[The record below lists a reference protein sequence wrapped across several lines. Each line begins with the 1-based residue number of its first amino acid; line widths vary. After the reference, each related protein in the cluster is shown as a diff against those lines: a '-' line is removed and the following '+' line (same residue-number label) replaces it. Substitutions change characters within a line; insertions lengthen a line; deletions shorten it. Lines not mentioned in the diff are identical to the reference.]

1 MVPGGDE
8 ARRKGLDRWLK
19 ARKRPDGQPS
29 TVRYQNRHI
38 RLVKQL
44 FKLLAAR
51 TLIMADV
58 GREFPPLHDPRTL
71 PRGILTKEQVM
82 TLLRQPHITTPLGFR
97 DRTMLEVLY
106 STALRGG
113 ELCRLSLYDVDL
125 PARMLRVLGK
135 GNKERIVPVGKV
147 AAGYLAEYVK
157 NVRPV
162 LAGEVGGSA
171 VFLSATGRAL
181 YTNDLHRLIK
191 FYREKAHLPDNITTH
206 SLRHTCATEML
217 KGGASIRH
225 VQELLGHAD
234 IQTTQIY
241 THVVPTDLQKA
252 HARTA
257 PSERRRNVEVPCF
270 PPKADPPLAG
280 TGGDHPHWND
290 RRNAPLWRALQGRTA
305 PAKGKR
311 KTRETK
317 DSQKARKQGIRE
329 PCITLPHTRRGH
341 WPCTFTFFAE
351 RMERPSLKWTWMHRK
366 TC

>member
-1 MVPGGDE
+1 MTPEKAVEIFCDECRHRHLSPRTVEANRGYLGRFAHWCGLNHVGDLRE
-8 ARRKGLDRWLK
+8 ATLQHLLDFHRWLRQK
-19 ARKRPDGQPS
+19 KRPDGQPS

-44 FKLLAAR
+44 FKLLAGR
-51 TLIMADV
+51 TLILADV
-58 GREFPPLHDPRTL
+58 GRDFPPLHDPRTL
-71 PRGILTKEQVM
+71 PRGILTNDQAM

-106 STALRGG
+106 STGIRGG

-125 PARMLRVLGK
+125 PARMLRILGK

-147 AAGYLAEYVK
+147 AAGYLAEYLK
-157 NVRPV
+157 SVRPV

-171 VFLSATGRAL
+171 AFLSATGRAL

-257 PSERRRNVEVPCF
+257 PSERRRQVDAARF
-270 PPKADPPLAG
+270 
-280 TGGDHPHWND
+280 TGGEHPHWND
-290 RRNAPLWRALQGRTA
+290 RRNAPHWRELQGRKERV
-305 PAKGKR
+305 AKGKG
-311 KTRETK
+311 
-317 DSQKARKQGIRE
+317 KARKTPGNQ
-329 PCITLPHTRRGH
+329 
-341 WPCTFTFFAE
+341 A
-351 RMERPSLKWTWMHRK
+351 
-366 TC
+366 

>member
-1 MVPGGDE
+1 MTPEKAVEIFCDE
-8 ARRKGLDRWLK
+8 CRHRHLSERTVEANRGYLGRFAHWCGLNHTDDLREATLQHLLDFHRWLK
-19 ARKRPDGQPS
+19 QKKRPDGQPS

-58 GREFPPLHDPRTL
+58 GRGFPPLHDPKSL
-71 PRGILTKEQVM
+71 PRGILTKEQAM

-125 PARMLRVLGK
+125 PTRMLRVLGK

-147 AAGYLAEYVK
+147 AAGYLAEYIK
-157 NVRPV
+157 SVRPV
-162 LAGEVGGSA
+162 LACGEPSRTTGEAGCSA
-171 VFLSATGRAL
+171 AFLSATGRAL

-234 IQTTQIY
+234 IMTTQIY

-257 PSERRRNVEVPCF
+257 PSERRRTVDDAHF
-270 PPKADPPLAG
+270 

-290 RRNAPLWRALQGRTA
+290 RRNAPHWRALQRRTA
-305 PAKGKR
+305 QAKGRR
-311 KTRETK
+311 KTRK
-317 DSQKARKQGIRE
+317 KPGNKA
-329 PCITLPHTRRGH
+329 
-341 WPCTFTFFAE
+341 
-351 RMERPSLKWTWMHRK
+351 
-366 TC
+366 